1 MLSRQI
7 IHADLLLDKKNF
19 PTKVSI
25 YAKESQNMFWRP
37 FLLASK
43 LSKESCASVPEHF
56 PDLEMEDA
64 STRNGRYKSKNFGST
79 ETLIINSNSLESRDA
94 KRALL
99 RLENIPI
106 AGIYTLSLFVEKM
119 SDSYHPDNLIVL
131 CKLSFDFKE
140 HQVTW
145 ENQPSLDF
153 DQCIVSEARP
163 TVGNPVCFKLARSFI
178 GDSRKINAGLFII
191 PGIPEND
198 FIRLN
203 MIFSTRDRVFYDSK
217 SGSISFFSKE
227 TPRNHF
233 RPTLSYDELNCRPR
247 HMPTSKFPVLLP
259 EQRKT
264 LLVVSTCN
272 EIAYTLRML
281 TTLERSSDDFDVV
294 FVDDH
299 SEDDTVSVLRKRGYA
314 VIEKDAPLGLTDS
327 WNKGYELFVTG
338 GYDFLLVANNDIL
351 VPSGSISKMQ
361 DLMRH
366 YPFMAPSTTLS
377 GAGHNPAQSLAN
389 ICNLK
394 SELEGA
400 IDEPRNYQRIQNMA
414 DIMCNTG
421 AAFETPHTS
430 KFGELLS

>member
-1 MLSRQI
+1 MQEKGEAKIHLNDQRLKMYTRVRRFSLTAVCFIFMVLLRMKFETSPNAGKNSQHFSMSRPKNKLNQP
-7 IHADLLLDKKNF
+7 IHYLLDNCRRHRQFFKHGPGF
-19 PTKVSI
+19 AGVVFRFL
-25 YAKESQNMFWRP
+25 AK
-37 FLLASK
+37 
-43 LSKESCASVPEHF
+43 
-56 PDLEMEDA
+56 
-64 STRNGRYKSKNFGST
+64 
-79 ETLIINSNSLESRDA
+79 
-94 KRALL
+94 
-99 RLENIPI
+99 
-106 AGIYTLSLFVEKM
+106 
-119 SDSYHPDNLIVL
+119 
-131 CKLSFDFKE
+131 
-140 HQVTW
+140 
-145 ENQPSLDF
+145 
-153 DQCIVSEARP
+153 QCDI
-163 TVGNPVCFKLARSFI
+163 
-178 GDSRKINAGLFII
+178 D
-191 PGIPEND
+191 
-198 FIRLN
+198 
-203 MIFSTRDRVFYDSK
+203 
-217 SGSISFFSKE
+217 
-227 TPRNHF
+227 
-233 RPTLSYDELNCRPR
+233 CRPR

-394 SELEGA
+394 SDLEGA